1 MAITEEV
8 RHKVYEAIRAS
19 HGDEVANGLMEM
31 LPPVGWADVAT
42 KHDLDVLR
50 VMLEE
55 RMNLRFERLE
65 ESIDLRFQIVDER
78 FERADQR
85 FDLMEARI
93 GERLE
98 RAMRLQ
104 SARFMTAM
112 AAMFTAFGLIDRLV
126 LS

>member
-8 RHKVYEAIRAS
+8 RHRVYEAIRAS

-42 KHDLDVLR
+42 KHDLSGSLGA
-50 VMLEE
+50 LGE
-55 RMNLRFERLE
+55 RMNLRFAL
-65 ESIDLRFQIVDER
+65 V
-78 FERADQR
+78 DQR
-85 FDLMEARI
+85 FGLMEARL

-104 SARFMTAM
+104 LARFMTAM
-112 AAMFTAFGLIDRLV
+112 AAMFTAFGLIDRIL
-126 LS
+126 LA

>member
-1 MAITEEV
+1 M

-55 RMNLRFERLE
+55 RMDLRFERLE
-65 ESIDLRFQIVDER
+65 ESLDLRFQLV
-78 FERADQR
+78 DQR
-85 FDLMEARI
+85 FELLDARF

-98 RAMRLQ
+98 RTMRLQ

-112 AAMFTAFGLIDRLV
+112 AAMFTAFGLIDRL
-126 LS
+126 LLA

>member
-42 KHDLDVLR
+42 KHDLSGGLGA
-50 VMLEE
+50 LEE
-55 RMNLRFERLE
+55 RMGLR
-65 ESIDLRFQIVDER
+65 
-78 FERADQR
+78 
-85 FDLMEARI
+85 MEALEARL

-98 RAMRLQ
+98 SSLKDIQQEMREQ
-104 SARFMTAM
+104 ANRFIGWVVG
-112 AAMFTAFGLIDRLV
+112 AAGLSVAAASLISRV
-126 LS
+126 G